1 MNALLIAAQTKDDF
15 YDLSY
20 QLDELRALV
29 ETIDIKVAYTLTQ
42 KVDKINPAT
51 YIGIGKLQE
60 AKNICLAY
68 DIDVCIFNDELSP
81 SQMRNVKDIINCDVY
96 DRSYVV
102 LKIFELRAQTK
113 EAKLEVKLAKDYYLL
128 PRTDQFKTERVSG
141 ASNVTRG
148 KGESESELDKR
159 RISNE
164 IVQIKKQIAE
174 INKMQETQIINR
186 KKNDIPIVAL
196 VGYTNAGKSSTMNT
210 ILNYCEQSEDKHV
223 DVKDQLFM
231 TLETYSRK
239 VSYKKQDFILVDTVG
254 LVSKLPY
261 SLMSSFYSTFRQ
273 IKNADLII
281 HVLDASSPYIN
292 EQANVVVS
300 TLYQVDAMTIPQ
312 FFLLN
317 KWDNVLSQKIIIPK
331 TNSLPFSNKTGL
343 NVETLLDLIVNE
355 IAPSTVSVKLLIPY
369 NRGDLFNIL
378 EQKGKIEI
386 KDYREDGVYYEG
398 EIEKK
403 YYDKVKEFDLEM
415 MVS

>member
-1 MNALLIAAQTKDDF
+1 MNALLIAVNTNEDT
-15 YDLSY
+15 YDISY

-29 ETIDIKVAYTLTQ
+29 ETIDMKVAYTLSQ
-42 KVDKINPAT
+42 KLDKINPAT
-51 YIGIGKLQE
+51 YIGIGKLGE

-68 DIDVCIFNDELSP
+68 NIDVCVFNDELSP
-81 SQMRNVKDIINCDVY
+81 SQIRNIKEVLECEVY
-96 DRSYVV
+96 DRSYII

-174 INKMQETQIINR
+174 INKMQDTQIQNR
-186 KKNDIPIVAL
+186 KKNEIPIVAL

-210 ILNYCEQSEDKHV
+210 ILNYCEQAEEKNV
-223 DVKDQLFM
+223 KVKDQLFM

-239 VSYKKQDFILVDTVG
+239 ITYKKQDFILVDTVG

-292 EQANVVVS
+292 EQANVVIS

-317 KWDNVLSQKIIIPK
+317 KWDNVIPQKIIIPK

-343 NVETLLDLIVNE
+343 NVETLLDLIINE
-355 IAPSTVSVKLLIPY
+355 VAPSTVSVKLLIPY

-378 EQKGKIEI
+378 EQKSKMDVKE
-386 KDYREDGVYYEG
+386 YREDGIYYEG

-403 YYDKVKEFDLEM
+403 YYNKVKEFDLET

>member
-29 ETIDIKVAYTLTQ
+29 ETIDIKVAYTLSQ
-42 KVDKINPAT
+42 KLDKINPAT

-68 DIDVCIFNDELSP
+68 NIDVCIFNDELSP
-81 SQMRNVKDIINCDVY
+81 SQMRNIKEIIDCDVY
-96 DRSYVV
+96 DRSYIV

-174 INKMQETQIINR
+174 INKMQDTQIENR
-186 KKNDIPIVAL
+186 KKNEIPIVAL

-210 ILNYCEQSEDKHV
+210 ILNYCEQSEDKNV
-223 DVKDQLFM
+223 TVKDQLFM
-231 TLETYSRK
+231 TLETFSRK

-273 IKNADLII
+273 IKNADFII

-292 EQANVVVS
+292 EQATVVINS
-300 TLYQVDAMTIPQ
+300 LYQIGAMTIPQ
-312 FFLLN
+312 LFLLN
-317 KWDNVLSQKIIIPK
+317 KWDHVLSQKVIIPK

-355 IAPSTVSVKLLIPY
+355 IAPSTVTVRLLIPY
-369 NRGDLFNIL
+369 NKGDLINVV
-378 EQKGKIEI
+378 EQKGKIDV
-386 KDYREDGVYYEG
+386 KDYREDGIYYEG

-403 YYDKVKEFDLEM
+403 YYNKVKDYDLDM

>member
-174 INKMQETQIINR
+174 INKMQDTQIINR

-223 DVKDQLFM
+223 DVEELRPNGMMLGYPVITSGEYAHTGSIENLIGTAADYESEDRYRQMLDDISLEKHVNKDVPPAFIWGTAEDGSVHPMNSVLLVEALMRENIPVEYHLF
-231 TLETYSRK
+231 RK
-239 VSYKKQDFILVDTVG
+239 GGHG
-254 LVSKLPY
+254 L
-261 SLMSSFYSTFRQ
+261 SLGDERTISAMPESAL
-273 IKNADLII
+273 NDGGN
-281 HVLDASSPYIN
+281 IN
-292 EQANVVVS
+292 FQAAKEYV
-300 TLYQVDAMTIPQ
+300 
-312 FFLLN
+312 
-317 KWDNVLSQKIIIPK
+317 
-331 TNSLPFSNKTGL
+331 
-343 NVETLLDLIVNE
+343 
-355 IAPSTVSVKLLIPY
+355 PSTSAWVSMAATWI
-369 NRGDLFNIL
+369 RGLH
-378 EQKGKIEI
+378 
-386 KDYREDGVYYEG
+386 
-398 EIEKK
+398 
-403 YYDKVKEFDLEM
+403 
-415 MVS
+415 